1 MAWTKILSYAVDFI
15 PAKNNGIVYFRCDD
29 GNDRKTPAFPP
40 ETITAICQILQAGP
54 TVFEV
59 QQLIFRSAV
68 YNKQAQT
75 ASLMSIAESDADEL
89 HGFKEY

>member
-1 MAWTKILSYAVDFI
+1 
-15 PAKNNGIVYFRCDD
+15 
-29 GNDRKTPAFPP
+29 
-40 ETITAICQILQAGP
+40 
-54 TVFEV
+54 
-59 QQLIFRSAV
+59 V